1 MASSESNYSNVVAER
16 ENTTNVN
23 NAPLSWSEAFRLFVT
38 DLPALAERINY
49 ETEEVE
55 SLF

>member
-1 MASSESNYSNVVAER
+1 MNSSESNYSSSVVEK
-16 ENTTNVN
+16 EVTNINNT
-23 NAPLSWSEAFRLFVT
+23 PLSWSEAFRLFVT
-38 DLPALAERINY
+38 DLPGLAERINY